1 MIEQSRPLRMSEN
14 RTDNPALDWTAYAA
28 CRLIE
33 FLRGVKATVKSLFS
47 VRAIRLL
54 RSPQIAEYCAYN
66 GTLFS
71 SKTNDREKM
80 VLMDCTVI
88 PQWLFVNSF
97 FTNSL
102 ADRLDA
108 SVVTYGTS
116 RRDLL
121 ADGLFKSFGC
131 SRHLIVSLTK
141 TQRTERRKRFEEI
154 LMSVNTKRDLFELK
168 LEGVWIGMDIYES
181 ILRSGVPTV
190 DVAAF
195 RSKYFIFNALSYH
208 IFFMDLFRSA
218 RVSAVSLSHDCYI
231 SMGLVSRI
239 AYRFDVPVYFSESSS
254 FTKTTHTHQLYE
266 RFRRFPSYFNSLT
279 SAEKESGV
287 EWAKKQLERRLSGVV
302 GVNMSYQEKSAF
314 ASSRV
319 PTQTTA
325 SEKTKIV
332 VATHCFFDNPHCYG
346 GMLFLDFYEW
356 LCYLGE
362 ISEITDYEWFLKP
375 HPDYLPGTLETLTRV
390 SKLYPK
396 LRLIDPATSFHQLR
410 HEGVSVALTCYGSI
424 GHELPLLGY
433 KVVNAG
439 YNPHI
444 AYKFNWH
451 AETLEHYRELLLNLP
466 ELGDVA
472 ELEKIYEFYYISHV
486 FDRPSDFLFESLA
499 AYTADAGRDVLGPPA
514 FGAFLK
520 QKEIFRDKANKRIA
534 EFLDADSTYSAEQ
547 RIASNC

>member
-1 MIEQSRPLRMSEN
+1 
-14 RTDNPALDWTAYAA
+14 
-28 CRLIE
+28 
-33 FLRGVKATVKSLFS
+33 
-47 VRAIRLL
+47 
-54 RSPQIAEYCAYN
+54 
-66 GTLFS
+66 
-71 SKTNDREKM
+71 
-80 VLMDCTVI
+80 
-88 PQWLFVNSF
+88 
-97 FTNSL
+97 
-102 ADRLDA
+102 
-108 SVVTYGTS
+108 
-116 RRDLL
+116 
-121 ADGLFKSFGC
+121 
-131 SRHLIVSLTK
+131 
-141 TQRTERRKRFEEI
+141 
-154 LMSVNTKRDLFELK
+154 
-168 LEGVWIGMDIYES
+168 MDIYES

-190 DVAAF
+190 DVGAF
-195 RSKYFIFNALSYH
+195 RSKYFIFSALSYH

-239 AYRFDVPVYFSESSS
+239 AYRFDVPVYFCDHTC

-266 RFRRFPSYFNSLT
+266 RFRRLPGYFNALP

-319 PTQTTA
+319 PTQTSTPG
-325 SEKTKIV
+325 KTKIV

-356 LCYLGE
+356 LCNLGE

-410 HEGVSVALTCYGSI
+410 DEGVSVALTCYGSI

-433 KVVNAG
+433 KVINAG

-466 ELGDVA
+466 GLGDVA
-472 ELEKIYEFYYISHV
+472 EVEKIYEFYYISHV
-486 FDRPSDFLFESLA
+486 FDRPSDFLFESFA
-499 AYTADAGRDVLGPPA
+499 AFTADTGGDVLGPPA
-514 FGAFLK
+514 YGAFLK
-520 QKEIFRDKANKRIA
+520 QKEIFREKASKRIT
-534 EFLDADSTYSAEQ
+534 EFLDADSIYSAEQ
-547 RIASNC
+547 RIAPNC